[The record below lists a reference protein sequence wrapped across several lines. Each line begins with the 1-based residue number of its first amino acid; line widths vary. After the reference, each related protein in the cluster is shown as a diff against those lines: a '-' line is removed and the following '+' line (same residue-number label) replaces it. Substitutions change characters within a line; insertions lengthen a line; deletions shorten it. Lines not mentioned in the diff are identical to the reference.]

1 MARFIL
7 DVVNLLPH
15 QIEQVMNEIFDTNII
30 SKSIATIGCINKTN
44 ENQFYSVFTEE
55 DGLVTGEPIGTNE
68 LSQEQIENFKKI
80 CNV

>member
-7 DVVNLLPH
+7 DVANLLPH
-15 QIEQVMNEIFDTNII
+15 QIEQVMDEIFDTNII
-30 SKSIATIGCINKTN
+30 SKSTATINCIDKTN
-44 ENQFYSVFTEE
+44 ENQFHSIFTEK
-55 DGLVTGEPIGTNE
+55 DNLITGEPIGTNE